1 MEENISKLDDFQVTV
16 EEVECHLRN
25 LDIAKS
31 CVPDGIPARLLEEC
45 RHHIAPGQLLTQW
58 KKANVTQ
65 VHKKDPQDLP
75 ENFRPISLLPIIV
88 EVQERSV
95 LAGFMI
101 T

>member
-1 MEENISKLDDFQVTV
+1 M

-31 CVPDGIPARLLEEC
+31 CVPDGIPARVLEEC
-45 RHHIAPGQLLTQW
+45 RHHIAPGLCDLFNLSLRVRQLLTQW

-88 EVQERSV
+88 EVLERSV